1 MNKNDILSEL
11 YAISGRVN
19 ELITQLEVDEHAS
32 TEKVPTMEFQ
42 DGYFVISGLERNA
55 GEFVIAEFD
64 NDTLTVFCQEDRL
77 LALREFLDDPRSATD
92 PCLFNDGSYFTEFP
106 PWIARNGE
114 VVFNFETLLPVP
126 NSQNIA
132 INYTNVT
139 GDTHGFFKR
148 ID

>member
-64 NDTLTVFCQEDRL
+64 GDTITVFCQEDRL
-77 LALREFLDDPRSATD
+77 LALREFLECENTVEGRTFLDDAW
-92 PCLFNDGSYFTEFP
+92 FGGFP
-106 PWIARNGE
+106 PRLVIGGE
-114 VVFNFETLLPVP
+114 FAFDFETLLPMP